1 MLKTPPKEGV
11 LKKTLR
17 EEGTDRET
25 PLDEPEFAKRK
36 LVGVLVVSL
45 WVSFF
50 TEGCF

>member
-1 MLKTPPKEGV
+1 MKIPPARGV
-11 LKKTLR
+11 FLKTLR

-45 WVSFF
+45 WLSFF
-50 TEGCF
+50 TDRGLS